1 MVYFIRCCFAFCFQN
16 SILEKA
22 ILSFWTSVHKRSR
35 TGTLGLTMTVK
46 HLFQTQWLKSE
57 QDTVLH
63 EKVGEDFML

>member
-1 MVYFIRCCFAFCFQN
+1 
-16 SILEKA
+16 
-22 ILSFWTSVHKRSR
+22 
-35 TGTLGLTMTVK
+35 MTVK